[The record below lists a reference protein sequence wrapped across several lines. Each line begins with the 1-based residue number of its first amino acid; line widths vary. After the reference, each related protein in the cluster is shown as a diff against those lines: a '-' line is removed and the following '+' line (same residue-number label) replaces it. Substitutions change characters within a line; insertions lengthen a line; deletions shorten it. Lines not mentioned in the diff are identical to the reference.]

1 MISQM
6 ARTKHPDVV
15 IIGGGLIGCL
25 IALRLAQAGL
35 RVTVLE
41 RGSPGGEASSAAA
54 GMLSPQSEAIEPG
67 PFFDLC
73 MASRRMYPKFTREVE
88 NLSRFKVDYRRDGT
102 LLVATNQREQRE
114 LETIYRAQKRM
125 GLSITQLR
133 GRAVHSLV
141 AGLAP
146 KIDCGLFVPGD
157 HSIDNE
163 KLSAAVA
170 VACARSGVAIRAG
183 TSATQIVLKNGRVA
197 RVLVGDESGRSG
209 EISAGQFV
217 LAAGC
222 WSAALVKPL
231 GIRLPMRPCH
241 GQMMEFEA
249 PRALPFVVRAG
260 HAYLVPRSD
269 RRIVV
274 GTTSEYLVGFE
285 KPITADGLQSLMDGA
300 LRIFPEFK
308 HYKFLRA
315 WAGLRPDTADHL
327 PILGRGGIPNLLFA
341 TGHFRNG
348 ILLAPITAEII
359 ADLVV
364 KGSTSQPIE
373 AYQPARF
380 SI

>member
-1 MISQM
+1 MRLNPKQ
-6 ARTKHPDVV
+6 PDVV
-15 IIGGGLIGCL
+15 VIGGGLIGCS

-41 RGSPGGEASSAAA
+41 RGTPGVEASSAAA

-125 GLSITQLR
+125 GLSTARLS
-133 GRAVHSLV
+133 GKAVHTRV
-141 AGLAP
+141 AGLSP
-146 KIDCGLFVPGD
+146 RIDYGLFVPGD

-197 RVLVGDESGRSG
+197 RVLVGNESGRSG

-222 WSAALVKPL
+222 WSAALVEPL
-231 GIRLPMRPCH
+231 GIKSPMRPCH

-249 PRALPFVVRAG
+249 PRPLPLVVRAG
-260 HAYLVPRSD
+260 HAYLVPRSEK
-269 RRIVV
+269 RIVV
-274 GTTSEYLVGFE
+274 GTTSEYIGFE
-285 KPITADGLQSLMDGA
+285 KTVTANGLRSLLAGA
-300 LRIFPEFK
+300 IRILPEFK
-308 HYKFLRA
+308 TFQFLRA

-327 PILGRGGIPNLLFA
+327 PILGRGEISNLIFA

-359 ADLVV
+359 ADLVMN
-364 KGSTSQPIE
+364 GSTSRPIE
-373 AYQPARF
+373 AYRPTRS